1 MRFNSGNLAALIV
14 MHLYREYNIINFFFF
29 LLILTLFKL
38 SLGEKVKP

>member
-29 LLILTLFKL
+29 FAYPNT
-38 SLGEKVKP
+38 V